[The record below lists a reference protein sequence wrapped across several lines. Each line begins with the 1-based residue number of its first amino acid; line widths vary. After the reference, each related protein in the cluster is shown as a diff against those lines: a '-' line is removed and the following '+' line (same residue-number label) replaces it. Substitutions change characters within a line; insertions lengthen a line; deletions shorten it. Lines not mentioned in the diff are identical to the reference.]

1 MYIIVYIYILFL
13 LHIIYIC
20 IYCLYIFIIHRY
32 SIYICLH
39 YIYIKAK
46 LRQRLRTRSTAHL
59 WTFHCFRCCQ
69 ALTLLL
75 MHIDAIPT
83 QHGQRIPRSNLVSV
97 SSFSKSWRGGAYCL
111 RHYHSVEKFWQASIE
126 TKAWQQTNADKRWQT
141 LTNADKR
148 PALAIFLQSWAP
160 PQIPIPLKS
169 ALIFGSPCFLSIQ
182 DRLSNPQIDFLG
194 LAPENSRISLLCRF
208 GIVPS
213 GRTGPQV
220 QKLRSGNPNDSFYM
234 ALSKLE
240 DALS

>member
-1 MYIIVYIYILFL
+1 MLYYIYLLFL

-32 SIYICLH
+32 SIYIYVYTI

-97 SSFSKSWRGGAYCL
+97 SSFSKSCRGGAYCL

-141 LTNADKR
+141 LTNGLPLPSFFKVE
-148 PALAIFLQSWAP
+148 PH
-160 PQIPIPLKS
+160 LKS
-169 ALIFGSPCFLSIQ
+169 PSPWK
-182 DRLSNPQIDFLG
+182 
-194 LAPENSRISLLCRF
+194 AH
-208 GIVPS
+208 
-213 GRTGPQV
+213 
-220 QKLRSGNPNDSFYM
+220 
-234 ALSKLE
+234 
-240 DALS
+240 

>member
-1 MYIIVYIYILFL
+1 MLYYIYIVSITYHIYIYAYIVYTYLLFTDIVYIYMST
-13 LHIIYIC
+13 
-20 IYCLYIFIIHRY
+20 LYI
-32 SIYICLH
+32 

-141 LTNADKR
+141 LTNGLPLPSFFKVE
-148 PALAIFLQSWAP
+148 PH
-160 PQIPIPLKS
+160 LKS
-169 ALIFGSPCFLSIQ
+169 PSPWK
-182 DRLSNPQIDFLG
+182 
-194 LAPENSRISLLCRF
+194 AH
-208 GIVPS
+208 
-213 GRTGPQV
+213 
-220 QKLRSGNPNDSFYM
+220 
-234 ALSKLE
+234 
-240 DALS
+240 